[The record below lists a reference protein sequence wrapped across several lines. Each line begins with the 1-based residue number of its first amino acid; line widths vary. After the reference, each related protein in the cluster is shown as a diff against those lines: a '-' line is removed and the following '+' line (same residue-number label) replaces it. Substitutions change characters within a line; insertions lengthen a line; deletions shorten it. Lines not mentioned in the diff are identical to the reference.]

1 MEIVI
6 FTLPIN
12 VNNKSHDYVAHFP
25 RIQTCMLK
33 KRDVAVNQRRYDVI
47 LFDAPIVE
55 MCKLNRNVMQTS
67 RT

>member
-25 RIQTCMLK
+25 RIQACMFK
-33 KRDVAVNQRRYDVI
+33 KQDTILIRRSD
-47 LFDAPIVE
+47 
-55 MCKLNRNVMQTS
+55 CGNV
-67 RT
+67 